1 MNRTKI
7 EWCDYTINPI
17 KGLCKYA
24 CPYCYARAMY
34 KRFKW
39 NREVRLD
46 LSVLKS
52 IGSIKQPSRIFLC
65 STHDLFGDWIPDK
78 WIFDIITEC
87 HRYPQHTFILLT
99 KNPTRY
105 QNFTF
110 RNNFWL
116 GSTLTEQSDDWR
128 SAFARVSK
136 HTGVKFFSIEPLLG
150 KIDLP
155 ELPFINWLIIGGLSP
170 APKHPHVWVDYLI
183 KQADEYHIPV
193 FIKHNAYYPT
203 IRQEFPK

>member
-1 MNRTKI
+1 
-7 EWCDYTINPI
+7 
-17 KGLCKYA
+17 
-24 CPYCYARAMY
+24 MY
-34 KRFKW
+34 RRFKW
-39 NREVRLD
+39 NGEVRFD
-46 LSVLKS
+46 LSVLN
-52 IGSIKQPSRIFLC
+52 SIKGIKKPSRIFLC
-65 STHDLFGDWIPDK
+65 STHDLFGAWIPDK

-99 KNPTRY
+99 KNPARY

-128 SAFARVSK
+128 AAFARVSK
-136 HTGVKFFSIEPLLG
+136 HKGVKFFSIEPLLG

-155 ELPFINWLIIGGLSP
+155 ELSFINWLIIGGLSP
-170 APKHPHVWVDYLI
+170 APKHPHIWVDHLI
-183 KQADEYHIPV
+183 KQADEFHIPV
-193 FIKHNAYYPT
+193 FIKSNAYYPT